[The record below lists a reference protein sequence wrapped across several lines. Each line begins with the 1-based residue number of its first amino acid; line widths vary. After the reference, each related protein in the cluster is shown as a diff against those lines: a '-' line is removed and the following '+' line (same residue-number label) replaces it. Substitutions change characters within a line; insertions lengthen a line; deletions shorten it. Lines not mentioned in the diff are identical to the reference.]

1 MHVNV
6 VFCTMSS
13 QSWVLSMVTCLRTVH
28 CPECRRVGI
37 WAKHPNVK
45 CHSSMFLCTLVR
57 RPTQDLIPV
66 QHYPSKT
73 HNICLNLDISE
84 RLKIGGRRWLGLLGV
99 VMWCAFQVL
108 QWRRWSSG
116 NGHHRRSLAFI
127 DPAQLV
133 CEQSSTTGFAQPVLL
148 SISKPLLYMQKCF
161 RSKLVKGKTQLAKST
176 ISSRVCLEWGL
187 ACLMPLGFLSIC
199 MWVTW
204 HQLAG
209 GIGAGLLE
217 PKTFCPFHAVFQEDM
232 NCFALYSYTSS
243 SISSENT
250 GSGQTFIIS
259 ETSSGEQELNLY
271 NKQPLKKNSA
281 TDISWAGCKVASLVP
296 LVLLKV

>member
-45 CHSSMFLCTLVR
+45 CHSSMFLCTLLR

-84 RLKIGGRRWLGLLGV
+84 RLKIGGLRWLGLLGV
-99 VMWCAFQVL
+99 VMCCAFQVL

-133 CEQSSTTGFAQPVLL
+133 CEQSSTTAFAQPVLL
-148 SISKPLLYMQKCF
+148 TLCNPWLYMQ
-161 RSKLVKGKTQLAKST
+161 
-176 ISSRVCLEWGL
+176 
-187 ACLMPLGFLSIC
+187 
-199 MWVTW
+199 
-204 HQLAG
+204 
-209 GIGAGLLE
+209 
-217 PKTFCPFHAVFQEDM
+217 
-232 NCFALYSYTSS
+232 
-243 SISSENT
+243 
-250 GSGQTFIIS
+250 IS
-259 ETSSGEQELNLY
+259 EG
-271 NKQPLKKNSA
+271 KKR
-281 TDISWAGCKVASLVP
+281 SWPNPQFQVEFA
-296 LVLLKV
+296 